1 MKRVVFSLTLVAL
14 AGCEPVQTLSEYR
27 PVIDPKARSSRHY
40 ETDLVECRDIALKV
54 EADYK
59 KRASDEMAANLFA
72 GLLVGAVAGAVV
84 GNNTGN
90 QSDYIAAGAAY
101 GAAAGSVSGDYTHDL
116 VTYGPR
122 RVVDRCMAQRG
133 HVILNDIGRG

>member
-1 MKRVVFSLTLVAL
+1 MRTVSICLAVAMVSACVQQQPLTD
-14 AGCEPVQTLSEYR
+14 YR
-27 PVIDPKARSSRHY
+27 PVVDPKAKASRHY
-40 ETDLVECRDIALKV
+40 EANLRDCRQIALKV

-84 GNNTGN
+84 GNNTGM
-90 QSDYIAAGAAY
+90 QGDYIAAGAAS
-101 GAAAGSVSGDYTHDL
+101 GAAAGAVGGDYTHDL

-122 RVVDRCMAQRG
+122 RVVDRCMMERG
-133 HVILNDIGRG
+133 HAVLNDIGKG